1 MPTCLF
7 SLLLAKHHK
16 LWIKAWKLM
25 PKQWVTESS
34 DFNRNILIILTFVE
48 ICYITNDVKTNC
60 NTSRYLFLL
69 LFLFLTGYKCIIFKK
84 NVFFKIGNAAIILL
98 MFKAINSTI
107 LISQEKDPV
116 ARDNPDLH
124 FNRAVVS
131 LLHVH
136 VHLCEILFATIYMYV
151 LVTVLQISRFRWW
164 DICFMLSIIV
174 DFIFNIIPGLQIR
187 GELSPGLGWVF
198 PGVPTGP

>member
-34 DFNRNILIILTFVE
+34 DFYRNILIILTFVE
-48 ICYITNDVKTNC
+48 IYRGTNDVKTNC
-60 NTSRYLFLL
+60 YRYLFLL

-84 NVFFKIGNAAIILL
+84 NVFFKIGNAAIIIL
-98 MFKAINSTI
+98 MFKAIYSTI

-136 VHLCEILFATIYMYV
+136 VHLCAILFATIYV
-151 LVTVLQISRFRWW
+151 LVAVLQISRFRWW

-187 GELSPGLGWVF
+187 GELPPGLGWVF

>member
-1 MPTCLF
+1 M
-7 SLLLAKHHK
+7 
-16 LWIKAWKLM
+16 
-25 PKQWVTESS
+25 
-34 DFNRNILIILTFVE
+34 ILTLVE
-48 ICYITNDVKTNC
+48 IYHGTNDVKTNC
-60 NTSRYLFLL
+60 NRY

-84 NVFFKIGNAAIILL
+84 NVFFKIGNAAILIL

-136 VHLCEILFATIYMYV
+136 VHLCAILFATIYV
-151 LVTVLQISRFRWW
+151 LVAVLQISRFK
-164 DICFMLSIIV
+164 
-174 DFIFNIIPGLQIR
+174 
-187 GELSPGLGWVF
+187 
-198 PGVPTGP
+198 

>member
-34 DFNRNILIILTFVE
+34 DFYRNILIILTFVE

-84 NVFFKIGNAAIILL
+84 NVFFKIGNAAIIIL
-98 MFKAINSTI
+98 MFKAINSTFW
-107 LISQEKDPV
+107 ISQEKDPV

-136 VHLCEILFATIYMYV
+136 VHLCEILFATTYMYV
-151 LVTVLQISRFRWW
+151 LVTVLQISRFKWW
-164 DICFMLSIIV
+164 DICFMHSIIV
-174 DFIFNIIPGLQIR
+174 DFIFNIILGLQIR
-187 GELSPGLGWVF
+187 GELPPGLGWVF

>member
-34 DFNRNILIILTFVE
+34 DFYRNILIILTFVE

-84 NVFFKIGNAAIILL
+84 NVFFKIGNAAIIIL
-98 MFKAINSTI
+98 MFKAINSTFLI
-107 LISQEKDPV
+107 LQEKDPV

-136 VHLCEILFATIYMYV
+136 VHLCAILFATIYV
-151 LVTVLQISRFRWW
+151 LVAVLQISRFRWW

-187 GELSPGLGWVF
+187 GELPPGLGWVF